1 MLISFFLAVGK
12 CTGEK
17 GNGEV
22 VVICS
27 KCVHRKGN
35 KMKIK
40 KKKYFAKGTEALQ
53 LN

>member
-35 KMKIK
+35 KMKMK
-40 KKKYFAKGTEALQ
+40 KKIILQ
-53 LN
+53 REQKR